1 MRKPGVIATV
11 GDTGKVSVTAIVRDA
26 AIVGNT
32 PKGVRTDFFLWSERP
47 FGGVPE
53 LEGTATTPFRE
64 CPGVGRG
71 CYDSFRGCSEVWK
84 ELFLDVSIS

>member
-32 PKGVRTDFFLWSERP
+32 PKGVRTDFSALRQCRLRLGKASEFAFRSACTTFLIE
-47 FGGVPE
+47 
-53 LEGTATTPFRE
+53 
-64 CPGVGRG
+64 
-71 CYDSFRGCSEVWK
+71 
-84 ELFLDVSIS
+84 

>member
-32 PKGVRTDFFLWSERP
+32 PKGVRTDFFY
-47 FGGVPE
+47 GVSAPSGVSRSRKG
-53 LEGTATTPFRE
+53 LFR
-64 CPGVGRG
+64 
-71 CYDSFRGCSEVWK
+71 
-84 ELFLDVSIS
+84 DVSIS